1 MRVAVEYVLVA
12 AGLLLTLGMVE
23 ARFGLPDWTLRKVA
37 AISSFALPFLLV
49 LIWALEDHG
58 PQRARVRGRP
68 PRGPSALGAQGI
80 ESLEAIAGRT
90 IVPGAAVATGARPAD
105 PLLAHESFQRQLAGC
120 GMCPI
125 GGRSWR

>member
-37 AISSFALPFLLV
+37 AISFFALPFLLL

-68 PRGPSALGAQGI
+68 PPA
-80 ESLEAIAGRT
+80 AGTPPR
-90 IVPGAAVATGARPAD
+90 
-105 PLLAHESFQRQLAGC
+105 
-120 GMCPI
+120 
-125 GGRSWR
+125 